1 MPRCAAIKPNGER
14 CKGIPIDDSQWCYVH
29 HPDHVEERRRH
40 GSRGGKRGGRGRPHA
55 ELEDIKATLY
65 RIASEIEKGEID
77 TRTGAVLVQVFN
89 SIRGCVEDQR
99 KIKETEE
106 LEARLSELEAQ
117 LESQSLATGIR

>member
-1 MPRCAAIKPNGER
+1 MARCAAIKPDGER
-14 CKGIPIDDSQWCYVH
+14 CRVSAIEGSEWCWNH
-29 HPDHVEERRRH
+29 NPDHAQERRAY
-40 GSRGGKRGGRGRPHA
+40 GSKGGKRGGRGRPQA

-65 RIASEIEKGEID
+65 RIASEIENGEID

-117 LESQSLATGIR
+117 LESQSPATGIC

>member
-1 MPRCAAIKPNGER
+1 VAKCPAITRSGEA
-14 CKGIPIDDSQWCYVH
+14 CKGIPIDDSGYCYAH
-29 HPDHVEERRRH
+29 HPDHAQERRAY
-40 GSRGGKRGGRGRPHA
+40 GSKGGKRGGRGRPQA

-65 RIASEIEKGEID
+65 RIASEIENGEID

-106 LEARLSELEAQ
+106 LEARLSELEEQ
-117 LESQSLATGIR
+117 LEAGKPGYRGA